1 MGSHLRTQYL
11 LQAPGKIFSIFLF
24 SDNFRYN
31 NIDNFYYLLFLVVF
45 KISIISSGRV
55 YFCWVYV
62 SGICEVAFKNVYVC
76 GIFNIILW
84 NGDSLMSRWHTII
97 CKNDFFL
104 CGIKM
109 EWKGI
114 SQFTVIKAQANYY
127 PPNSETS
134 LMLSAKCN
142 NDYIIRFYICIV
154 IWNFWSVRGL
164 LSLIQF
170 LESVT
175 SSVYSEYL
183 PFLSANNFRH

>member
-1 MGSHLRTQYL
+1 MGSYLRTQYL

-31 NIDNFYYLLFLVVF
+31 KIDNFYYLLFLVVF
-45 KISIISSGRV
+45 KISIISSGKV
-55 YFCWVYV
+55 YFCWVHV
-62 SGICEVAFKNVYVC
+62 SGIFEVAFKNVYVC

-127 PPNSETS
+127 PPNSETL

-142 NDYIIRFYICIV
+142 NDYIIGFYIFIV
-154 IWNFWSVRGL
+154 IWNFWSVGTVVTDTIFRV
-164 LSLIQF
+164 SHLISIF
-170 LESVT
+170 RV
-175 SSVYSEYL
+175 
-183 PFLSANNFRH
+183 SAFFVS